1 MILILKAFGVRSALM
16 SDIVY
21 DRVEYVALLP
31 GSLEFYA
38 PSSLLTLLR
47 SVIDLF
53 IRLFT

>member
-1 MILILKAFGVRSALM
+1 M